1 MVNKAN
7 SHLIKPWSSRD
18 GLLTLICVIIAAT
31 VLILKLW
38 ILWFYPTPEF
48 GQTEEEELAS
58 VTETIKIF
66 EDGSGYLPAFHA
78 FRMSLQF
85 WH

>member
-1 MVNKAN
+1 MCNHTA
-7 SHLIKPWSSRD
+7 S
-18 GLLTLICVIIAAT
+18 

-38 ILWFYPTPEF
+38 NLWFYPTPEF
-48 GQTEEEELAS
+48 GQTEEELAS
-58 VTETIKIF
+58 ATETIKIF

>member
-1 MVNKAN
+1 MMNKAN
-7 SHLIKPWSSRD
+7 SHLIKPWSSKD

-38 ILWFYPTPEF
+38 ILWFYPIPEF
-48 GQTEEEELAS
+48 GQTEEELAS
-58 VTETIKIF
+58 ATETIKIF
-66 EDGSGYLPAFHA
+66 ETGSGYIPAFHA

-85 WH
+85 WN

>member
-1 MVNKAN
+1 
-7 SHLIKPWSSRD
+7 
-18 GLLTLICVIIAAT
+18 
-31 VLILKLW
+31 LILKLW

-58 VTETIKIF
+58 ATETTKIF